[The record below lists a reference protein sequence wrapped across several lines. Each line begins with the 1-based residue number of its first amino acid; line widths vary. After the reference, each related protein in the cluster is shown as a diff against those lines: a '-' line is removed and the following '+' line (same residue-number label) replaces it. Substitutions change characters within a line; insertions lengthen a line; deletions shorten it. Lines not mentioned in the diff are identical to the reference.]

1 MYQRGLNDST
11 AKKNQKKNK
20 IRWLGTQTDIP

>member
-11 AKKNQKKNK
+11 AKKTKKKNK